1 MQHLDSIVA
10 DVIVIGA
17 GGCGLMA
24 ALVAAKKGAQVLLLE
39 KTDKPGGGTAFSSKG
54 IRAAGSRCQRE
65 AKIPDSPEL
74 YAQDILRRNNNE
86 SAVVLTKRLAEISGR
101 VADFL
106 ADEAGIEFQLGE
118 FPFGH
123 SAQRSHSWKADKTI
137 TDFLF
142 EAVQRERNIQ
152 VCFSTPVLSLRQEAN
167 GAVTGVVTQDRVF
180 TGRRVILASGGFGAS
195 PELLSK
201 YIPKAVDIPFPGHDG
216 STGDGIKMGLAA
228 GAATENMG
236 AFQPYPAYVG
246 PGKRAVSPEVALSGG
261 IMVEL
266 GGKRFVDETQ
276 YPGGL
281 GTKMLDLPG
290 KQAYEI
296 FDERIYQLHRNIT
309 GLRNLAALFDS
320 GVLKKAQTP
329 EELAGK
335 LGIDGDGLKQTIQDY
350 NSAASGGSDAF
361 GRALSEPFNAPF
373 YGIKVTVALFHTQGG
388 LKVSPDGQVLRPDGS
403 IVPNLY
409 AGGGVA
415 TGISGKGLE
424 GYLPGNGLLASL
436 GLGMTAG
443 EHAAESLKLAVSL
456 ASQRP

>member
-1 MQHLDSIVA
+1 MQNLDSAVNDI
-10 DVIVIGA
+10 IVIGA

-54 IRAAGSRCQRE
+54 VRAAGSRRQRE
-65 AKIPDSPEL
+65 LKIADSPEL

-86 SAVVLTKRLAEISGR
+86 SDVVLTKRLAETSGR

-106 ADEAGIEFQLGE
+106 ADVAGIEFDLGE

-123 SAQRSHSWKADKTI
+123 SARRSHSWKANKTV

-142 EAVQRERNIQ
+142 EAVEREKNIQ
-152 VCFSTPVLSLRQEAN
+152 VCFSTPVLSLKCEAS
-167 GAVTGVVTQDRVF
+167 GAVTGVVTKDGVITARKI
-180 TGRRVILASGGFGAS
+180 ILASGGFGAS
-195 PELLSK
+195 AELLSQ
-201 YIPKAVDIPFPGHDG
+201 YIPKAVDIPFPGHRG

-236 AFQPYPAYVG
+236 AFQPYPAYIG
-246 PGKRAVSPEVALSGG
+246 PGKRAVAPEVAISGG
-261 IMVEL
+261 IMVDL
-266 GGKRFVDETQ
+266 GGKRFVDETK

-281 GTKMLDLPG
+281 GTKMLDLPA

-296 FDERIYQLHRNIT
+296 FDERIYQLHRNAP
-309 GLRNLAALFDS
+309 GLRNLSGFFDE
-320 GVLKKAQTP
+320 GILKKAETP

-335 LGIDGDGLKQTIQDY
+335 LAIDAGGLKQTIRDLN
-350 NSAASGGSDAF
+350 NSVASGGKDAF
-361 GRALSEPFNAPF
+361 GRMLPEPFNAPF
-373 YGIKVTVALFHTQGG
+373 YGIKVTVALYHTQGG
-388 LKVSPDGQVLRPDGS
+388 LKINPDGQVLRADGS
-403 IVPNLY
+403 IIPNLY

-415 TGISGKGLE
+415 VGVSGKGLE

-436 GLGMTAG
+436 GLGMRAA
-443 EHAAESLKLAVSL
+443 EHAVKLGAE
-456 ASQRP
+456 